1 MTEVESMDAS
11 QRDPFGL
18 HGRVSVVT
26 GGGSGIG
33 RAICLA
39 LATAGSDVA
48 VLDLHDGNA
57 ATVAA
62 EVEALGR
69 RAVPVQLDVVDI
81 DKVFAAVATVEAA
94 LGAVDV
100 LCNNAGVAQPQGL
113 FVVSDPAAWSL
124 EIDVILRGTLNC
136 SRAFLPGM
144 VGRKAGRVINVSSD
158 AGRTGEAFGVVYSGA
173 KAAVIG
179 VTKALAKEVGRSN
192 VTVNCVCPGATFQGS
207 NLAARAGFTLTPE
220 VEAKIVRNYPLGRL
234 GRPEDQAHAVLYLA
248 SDAASWVTG
257 QTLSV
262 SGGFTMV

>member
-1 MTEVESMDAS
+1 MKEIENME
-11 QRDPFGL
+11 RHDPFGL

-48 VLDLHDGNA
+48 VLDLHEGNA
-57 ATVAA
+57 ASVAA

-69 RAVPVQLDVVDI
+69 RALPVKLDVVDI
-81 DKVFAAVATVEAA
+81 DAAFAAAAAVEAG
-94 LGAVDV
+94 LGDVDV

-144 VGRKAGRVINVSSD
+144 VERRSGRIINISSD
-158 AGRTGEAFGVVYSGA
+158 AGRTGEAFGVVYSAA

-207 NLAARAGFTLTPE
+207 NLAARAGFTVTPD

-234 GRPEDQAHAVLYLA
+234 GLPEDHAHAVLYLA